1 MKQTNDKII
10 EWLKKHNI
18 DKLSPDKQYLK
29 ILEEVGELARGLL
42 KNDLEEIKDAI
53 GDIYVAL
60 IGYSLQHNIQEV
72 YVKNEEFNGGS
83 HTLSSLKSFLYV
95 LYDKSYNPSFYDFR
109 TKITFIDLIAFNN
122 NLTLKECVEHAYNEI
137 KDRDIKIIEGVAV
150 K

>member
-1 MKQTNDKII
+1 MKELNDKII

-42 KNDLEEIKDAI
+42 KNDLEAIKDAI
-53 GDIYVAL
+53 GDIYVAFMGL
-60 IGYSLQHNIQEV
+60 ALQLNRSILFTDDYYNRTESVETSLRFVVREV
-72 YVKNEEFNGGS
+72 SGE
-83 HTLSSLKSFLYV
+83 
-95 LYDKSYNPSFYDFR
+95 
-109 TKITFIDLIAFNN
+109 ITFTDIGLIFTRLSLLAKNT
-122 NLTLKECVEHAYNEI
+122 NLTLKECVDHAYNQI